1 MFRSALQS
9 RVVQIESIRLSL
21 TCSKIYDFDVRRYF
35 IDLRSSLEVTVVR
48 SIRQR
53 RVLPRTYIR
62 LSFRTS
68 QLRA

>member
-9 RVVQIESIRLSL
+9 RVVQIKSIGLSL
-21 TCSKIYDFDVRRYF
+21 KCSKIYDFYVRIYF
-35 IDLRSSLEVTVVR
+35 SNLRNSLEVPVVR

-53 RVLPRTYIR
+53 RSLPRIYIR

-68 QLRA
+68 QLTL

>member
-1 MFRSALQS
+1 MLRSALQS

-21 TCSKIYDFDVRRYF
+21 KYSKIYDFDVRRYF